1 MSKILKGIT
10 LGRRQLWGT
19 YSLTLIISY
28 LRLISGSL
36 RKLETLNLVLRLK
49 IKLILAKKIVKTNNT
64 YLLTYWYRTNILNAW
79 VGSEVINAQVFCPL
93 KIILSTQVRAF
104 FHFLET
110 KMGKMKKNK
119 VATEK
124 CLLSIIKQQ
133 QLGSC
138 SAMCLSSP
146 YCQHIQYLND
156 EDILEQNF

>member
-1 MSKILKGIT
+1 MGDLLSDLDNFWHRAYK
-10 LGRRQLWGT
+10 RQLTAAGNFVL
-19 YSLTLIISY
+19 SFVEIS
-28 LRLISGSL
+28 
-36 RKLETLNLVLRLK
+36 V
-49 IKLILAKKIVKTNNT
+49 
-64 YLLTYWYRTNILNAW
+64 
-79 VGSEVINAQVFCPL
+79 
-93 KIILSTQVRAF
+93 
-104 FHFLET
+104 HFLKT

>member
-64 YLLTYWYRTNILNAW
+64 NLLTYWCRTKILNGW
-79 VGSEVINAQVFCPL
+79 LPSEVINAQVFCPL

-110 KMGKMKKNK
+110 KMGKMKKK
-119 VATEK
+119 GSYGEMYLIYCKTTTTGQ
-124 CLLSIIKQQ
+124 LLTNVLIISHTVKI
-133 QLGSC
+133 SN
-138 SAMCLSSP
+138 
-146 YCQHIQYLND
+146 I
-156 EDILEQNF
+156 